1 MKNKS
6 VFKINDVIM
15 YLAVAVEHVRL
26 MLLILCLSLTA
37 GLTYYCF
44 ARPVYY
50 SRNLIRVDVAQDII
64 DSNSVFHDGNK
75 QFVSSLLQS
84 PMLTERAAKKLGV
97 NASSKE
103 LELNWIKRIKVSANI
118 EGIQLEVW
126 PYQHSWAKDFP
137 EQLVKEYKD
146 FVEQRRIAMMQDAYA
161 AFNNEMDAFKKKT
174 ALDSD
179 VRRTYMETGRA
190 FEAVRSTPAELQYIK
205 KRLERMDFVREKC
218 NSATDPV
225 AKLTFMHTLLDSPS
239 SKYQDLNPK
248 VGTSIPTS
256 DSINGSDTIIL
267 PRDLPDTMPNWQR
280 LDRQAHSLQQEIDK
294 KRERGFL
301 PGHPEIRERV
311 KKLKQ
316 IDDELDAEYAN
327 EQRTFNFQYDTLV
340 ATQHELEK
348 RLPVYDELARAN
360 EKATQ
365 DYELSTQGGA
375 HLKRAFDSILK
386 RVNNFDMAEGRDR
399 INVDYIGPLDPIKSD
414 PVSPNRMRITGL
426 SLVIGIALAIAI
438 PFLIAYLDNS
448 VSDVEQAEEQLGLRG
463 LGVIPRVDEAAIAN
477 ILVSGASNKPAAK
490 PEYHLLE
497 NFRIVRTNLIMHSQ
511 DPNLPQVVL
520 VTSAMPQ
527 EGKTMIAANLAMSF
541 ASKGEKTILV
551 DGDLR
556 RGRLHRVFGA
566 QNKPGLSDVLSKY
579 NTIADACRPTGN
591 ENLTLMTCGKHLN
604 WAAELLDSAGFAK
617 IVQELR
623 ANYQRVIIDS
633 PPVLGLSETSIMQRH
648 ADGVVMVIW
657 ANHTQVPNVKD
668 AILALQTNGAKF
680 SGFVLNRLDFNAFAN
695 RYKYFYYSPRY
706 YSNYKAFEAT
716 PSATI
721 ES

>member
-26 MLLILCLSLTA
+26 MLLILCLSLVA
-37 GLTYYCF
+37 GLAYYCF

-50 SRNLIRVDVAQDII
+50 SRTLIRVDSAQQLMD
-64 DSNSVFHDGNK
+64 NNNVFHDGNK
-75 QFVSSLLQS
+75 LFVEHILES
-84 PMLTERAAKKLGV
+84 PMLMERAAKKLHV
-97 NASSKE
+97 NANSKE
-103 LELNWIKRIKVSANI
+103 LELKWIKRIEIKPNL
-118 EGIQLEVW
+118 EGLQLEIY
-126 PYQHSWAKDFP
+126 PYQYSWAKDFP
-137 EQLVKEYKD
+137 ETLVKEYKD
-146 FVEQRRIAMMQDAYA
+146 FVEERRVQMMQDAYTTA
-161 AFNNEMDAFKKKT
+161 KSEMDQFKKRT
-174 ALDSD
+174 AVDSE
-179 VRRTYMETGRA
+179 VRRNYNETTRRFA
-190 FEAVRSTPAELQYIK
+190 QVRGVPTELQYIK
-205 KRLERMDFVREKC
+205 KRLEKMDFVREKC
-218 NSATDPV
+218 NTTTDPV
-225 AKLTFMHTLLDSPS
+225 AKLTFIYTLLDAKSA
-239 SKYQDLNPK
+239 KYTDLVPK
-248 VGTSIPTS
+248 VGTSIAAE
-256 DSINGSDTIIL
+256 DSANGTDTIIL
-267 PRDLPDTMPNWQR
+267 PSDVPTTMPNWQK
-280 LDRQAHSLQQEIDK
+280 LDRDAHTLEQQIAK
-294 KRERGFL
+294 KSEKYL

-311 KKLKQ
+311 KRLKQ
-316 IDDELDAEYAN
+316 IGDELDSEYAN
-327 EQRTFNFQYDTLV
+327 QKRAFDLEYDTLV
-340 ATQHELEK
+340 ARQHELEK
-348 RLPVYDELARAN
+348 KLPLYDELARAN
-360 EKATQ
+360 EKAQQ
-365 DYELSTQGGA
+365 DFHLSEQGNA
-375 HLKRAFDSILK
+375 HMETAMENMLKRL
-386 RVNNFDMAEGRDR
+386 NNFDLSEGNDR
-399 INVDYIGPLDPIKSD
+399 ITVDYIGPLEPIKSD
-414 PVSPNRMRITGL
+414 PKSPNRMKITGM

-438 PFLIAYLDNS
+438 PFGIAYLDNS
-448 VSDVEQAEEQLGLRG
+448 ISDVEQAEEQLGLRG
-463 LGVIPRVDEAAIAN
+463 LGVVPRVDETAIAN
-477 ILVSGASNKPAAK
+477 ILTSGSNNKPGAK

-497 NFRIVRTNLIMHSQ
+497 NFRIIRTNLIMHSQ
-511 DPNLPQVVL
+511 DPNLPQVIL

-566 QNKPGLSDVLSKY
+566 TNKPGLSDVLSKY

-604 WAAELLDSAGFAK
+604 WAAELLDSSNFAK

-623 ANYQRVIIDS
+623 SSYQRIIIDS

-648 ADGVVMVIW
+648 ADGVMFVIW
-657 ANHTQVPNVKD
+657 ANQTQLPNVKD

-716 PSATI
+716 PTAGI

>member
-15 YLAVAVEHVRL
+15 YLAVAVEHMRL
-26 MLLILCLSLTA
+26 MLLIMCLCMVA

-50 SRNLIRVDVAQDII
+50 SRSLIHVDIADDVMDKTG
-64 DSNSVFHDGNK
+64 VFRDGRK
-75 QFVSSLLQS
+75 EFVKTILESS
-84 PMLTERAAKKLGV
+84 MLRERAAKKLGV
-97 NASSKE
+97 NVGSKE
-103 LELNWIKRIKVSANI
+103 LVLNWVKHVTVKPNI
-118 EGIQLEVW
+118 EGLQLEVW
-126 PYQHSWAKDFP
+126 PYQLSWAKDFP
-137 EQLVKEYKD
+137 EVLVKEFKD
-146 FVEQRRIAMMQDAYA
+146 FVEERRVQMMQDAFTSY
-161 AFNNEMDAFKKKT
+161 NSEMDAFKKKS

-179 VRRTYMETGRA
+179 VKRTYQETNRKFG
-190 FEAVRSTPAELQYIK
+190 EVKQIPGELLYIK
-205 KRLERMDFVREKC
+205 GRLEKMDFIREKC
-218 NSATDPV
+218 NSSTDPV
-225 AKLTFMHTLLDSPS
+225 VKLTFMNSLPDMATT
-239 SKYQDLNPK
+239 KYHELEPK
-248 VGTSIPTS
+248 VGTSIS
-256 DSINGSDTIIL
+256 AEDSATGADTIVL
-267 PRDLPDTMPNWQR
+267 PRQIVPVTKTWQK
-280 LDRQAHSLQQEIDK
+280 LDREAHTVEQEIAK
-294 KRERGFL
+294 KSEKYL
-301 PGHPEIRERV
+301 PGHPEIRNRLAR
-311 KKLKQ
+311 LKQ
-316 IDDELDAEYAN
+316 IGEQLDAEYN
-327 EQRTFNFQYDTLV
+327 NQLRTFNLDYDTLV
-340 ATQHELEK
+340 ARQHELER
-348 RLPVYDELARAN
+348 RLPVYDELSRAS

-365 DYELSTQGGA
+365 DYELSRQGGV
-375 HLKRAFDSILK
+375 HLAKAMDSILRK
-386 RVNNFDMAEGRDR
+386 LNAFDLSEGHDR
-399 INVDYIGPLDPIKSD
+399 LSVDYVGPLEPISSEPKA
-414 PVSPNRMRITGL
+414 PNRMKITL
-426 SLVIGIALAIAI
+426 MSLVGGLALAIAI

-448 VSDVEQAEEQLGLRG
+448 ISDVEHAEEQLGLRG
-463 LGVIPRVDEAAIAN
+463 LGVVPRVDEAAIQN
-477 ILVSGASNKPAAK
+477 ILVSGSSNKPAAK

-497 NFRIVRTNLIMHSQ
+497 NFRIIRTNLIMHSP

-617 IVQELR
+617 IIQELR
-623 ANYQRVIIDS
+623 SQYQRVIIDS

-648 ADGVVMVIW
+648 ADGVLVVIW

-680 SGFVLNRLDFNAFAN
+680 SGFVLNRLDFSAFAN

-716 PSATI
+716 PTAGV

>member
-1 MKNKS
+1 
-6 VFKINDVIM
+6 
-15 YLAVAVEHVRL
+15 
-26 MLLILCLSLTA
+26 
-37 GLTYYCF
+37 
-44 ARPVYY
+44 
-50 SRNLIRVDVAQDII
+50 
-64 DSNSVFHDGNK
+64 
-75 QFVSSLLQS
+75 
-84 PMLTERAAKKLGV
+84 
-97 NASSKE
+97 
-103 LELNWIKRIKVSANI
+103 
-118 EGIQLEVW
+118 
-126 PYQHSWAKDFP
+126 
-137 EQLVKEYKD
+137 
-146 FVEQRRIAMMQDAYA
+146 
-161 AFNNEMDAFKKKT
+161 
-174 ALDSD
+174 
-179 VRRTYMETGRA
+179 
-190 FEAVRSTPAELQYIK
+190 
-205 KRLERMDFVREKC
+205 
-218 NSATDPV
+218 
-225 AKLTFMHTLLDSPS
+225 
-239 SKYQDLNPK
+239 
-248 VGTSIPTS
+248 
-256 DSINGSDTIIL
+256 
-267 PRDLPDTMPNWQR
+267 
-280 LDRQAHSLQQEIDK
+280 
-294 KRERGFL
+294 
-301 PGHPEIRERV
+301 
-311 KKLKQ
+311 
-316 IDDELDAEYAN
+316 
-327 EQRTFNFQYDTLV
+327 
-340 ATQHELEK
+340 
-348 RLPVYDELARAN
+348 
-360 EKATQ
+360 
-365 DYELSTQGGA
+365 
-375 HLKRAFDSILK
+375 
-386 RVNNFDMAEGRDR
+386 MAEGRDR
-399 INVDYIGPLDPIKSD
+399 INVDYIGPLEPIKSD

-463 LGVIPRVDEAAIAN
+463 LGVVPRVDEAAIAN
-477 ILVSGASNKPAAK
+477 ILVAGASNKPAAK

-617 IVQELR
+617 IIQELR

-716 PSATI
+716 PAATI

>member
-26 MLLILCLSLTA
+26 MLLILCLCLVA

-50 SRNLIRVDVAQDII
+50 SRSIIHVDTAQQMLD
-64 DSNSVFHDGNK
+64 NNNVFHDGTK
-75 QFVSSLLQS
+75 QYVQRILES
-84 PMLTERAAKKLGV
+84 PMLMERAAKKLHV
-97 NASSKE
+97 NATAKE
-103 LELNWIKRIKVSANI
+103 LELKWIKKVTVTPNI
-118 EGIQLEVW
+118 EGLQLEVW
-126 PYQHSWAKDFP
+126 PYQYSWAKEFP
-137 EQLVKEYKD
+137 ETLVKEFKD
-146 FVEQRRIAMMQDAYA
+146 FVDERRNSMIQEAATTYKSEME
-161 AFNNEMDAFKKKT
+161 AFNKKT
-174 ALDSD
+174 ELDSE
-179 VRRTYMETGRA
+179 VKHNYNETMRRFAEVKG
-190 FEAVRSTPAELQYIK
+190 VPSELQYIK
-205 KRLERMDFVREKC
+205 KRLEKMDFVREKC
-218 NSATDPV
+218 NGTTDPV
-225 AKLTFMHTLLDSPS
+225 AKLTLMKTLLDPLSG
-239 SKYQDLNPK
+239 KYVDLSAR
-248 VGTSIPTS
+248 VGTPIATD
-256 DSINGSDTIIL
+256 DSANGVDTIIL
-267 PRDLPDTMPNWQR
+267 PRDLPEVMPNWQK
-280 LDRQAHSLQQEIDK
+280 LDREAHKLEQEIA
-294 KRERGFL
+294 KRSEKFL
-301 PGHPEIRERV
+301 PGHPEIRSRV
-311 KKLKQ
+311 AKLKQ
-316 IDDELDAEYAN
+316 IGDELDTEYVN
-327 EQRTFNFQYDTLV
+327 QKRMFDLDYDTLV
-340 ATQHELEK
+340 TQQHALEK
-348 RLPVYDELARAN
+348 KLPLYDELSKAN
-360 EKATQ
+360 EKAQQ
-365 DYELSTQGGA
+365 DYKLSSQGGA
-375 HLKRAFDSILK
+375 HLERMMDSILK
-386 RVNNFDMAEGRDR
+386 KLNNIDMSEGRDR
-399 INVDYIGPLDPIKSD
+399 ITIDYVGPAEAIKTE
-414 PVSPNRMRITGL
+414 PKSPNRMRITGM

-463 LGVIPRVDEAAIAN
+463 LGVVPRVDETAIAN
-477 ILVSGASNKPAAK
+477 ILTSGANNKPAAK

-497 NFRIVRTNLIMHSQ
+497 NFRIIRTNLIMHSQ
-511 DPNLPQVVL
+511 DANLPQVLL

-604 WAAELLDSAGFAK
+604 WAAELLDSANFAK
-617 IVQELR
+617 IIQELR
-623 ANYQRVIIDS
+623 ANYQRIIIDS

-648 ADGVVMVIW
+648 ADGVLFVIW
-657 ANHTQVPNVKD
+657 ANHTQLPNVKD

-716 PSATI
+716 PTAGI

>member
-15 YLAVAVEHVRL
+15 YLAVAVEHMRL
-26 MLLILCLSLTA
+26 MLLIMCLCLVA

-50 SRNLIRVDVAQDII
+50 SRSLVRVDVAD
-64 DSNSVFHDGNK
+64 DAMDNSAVYRDGKK
-75 QFVSSLLQS
+75 QYVLSILESG
-84 PMLTERAAKKLGV
+84 MLAERAAKKLGV
-97 NASSKE
+97 NATGKD
-103 LELNWIKRIKVSANI
+103 LQKNWIKKVDVKHNI
-118 EGIQLEVW
+118 EGLQLEVW
-126 PYQHSWAKDFP
+126 PYQYSWAKDFP
-137 EQLVKEYKD
+137 EMLVKEYKD
-146 FVEQRRIAMMQDAYA
+146 FVEERRIQMMQDAYTA
-161 AFNNEMDAFKKKT
+161 GQSEIDSFKKK
-174 ALDSD
+174 ASLDSD
-179 VRRTYMETGRA
+179 VKKTYQDLTRKFGE
-190 FEAVRSTPAELQYIK
+190 VKQLPAELQYIK
-205 KRLERMDFVREKC
+205 TRLEKMDYIREKC
-218 NSATDPV
+218 NGTTDPV
-225 AKLTFMHTLLDSPS
+225 VKLTFMNSLPDTGAAKFSDLQPKIGTTINAEDSAT
-239 SKYQDLNPK
+239 
-248 VGTSIPTS
+248 GA
-256 DSINGSDTIIL
+256 DTIIL
-267 PRDLPDTMPNWQR
+267 PRQIVSTTQNWQK
-280 LDRQAHSLQQEIDK
+280 LDREAHTVEQEIAK
-294 KRERGFL
+294 KSEKFL
-301 PGHPEIRERV
+301 PGHPEIRTRLAR
-311 KKLKQ
+311 LKQ
-316 IDDELDAEYAN
+316 IGEQLDSEYN
-327 EQRTFNFQYDTLV
+327 NQQRSFNLEYDTLV
-340 ATQHELEK
+340 ARQHELER
-348 RLPVYDELARAN
+348 RLPVYDELARAT

-365 DYELSTQGGA
+365 DYELSRQGGL
-375 HLKRAFDSILK
+375 HLQKAMDSILRK
-386 RVNNFDMAEGRDR
+386 LNQFDISEGHDR
-399 INVDYIGPLDPIKSD
+399 ITVDYVGPLEPISSEPKS
-414 PVSPNRMRITGL
+414 PSRMRITGL
-426 SLVIGIALAIAI
+426 SLLAGIALAIAI

-463 LGVIPRVDEAAIAN
+463 LGVVPRVDDTAIQN
-477 ILVSGASNKPAAK
+477 ILVSGSNNTPAAK

-497 NFRIVRTNLIMHSQ
+497 NFRIIRTNVIMHSP
-511 DPNLPQVVL
+511 DPNLPQVIL

-591 ENLTLMTCGKHLN
+591 ENLTVMTCGKHLN
-604 WAAELLDSAGFAK
+604 WAAELLDSSGFAK

-623 ANYQRVIIDS
+623 SQYQRVIIDS

-648 ADGVVMVIW
+648 ADGVMFVIW

-716 PSATI
+716 PAAGI